1 MDTIKLI
8 EDLSNAFGVSGFED
22 EIRNVLKEKIE
33 PFMDEVRT
41 DVLGNLIATTGTGE
55 LKLML
60 DAHMDEIGFIIQHID
75 NEGFLRFAP
84 IGGWDPRILLT
95 HAVTIFTRKGTKVRG
110 VIGAKP
116 PHLLKEEERKK
127 PIPLDEM
134 FIDIGTFSKEEMD
147 ELGVQVGDPATIHYP
162 LEKHRDVVIGKA
174 LDDRAGCA
182 VLVQVL
188 EEVANQDLDLTVVA
202 NFAIGEEVGL
212 RGARTA
218 AYQINPDIAIAL
230 EGTIGAD
237 MPGVPAHKR
246 ATTLGLG
253 PAISVADRSIIVSP
267 KLVQAIENVAEK
279 EKIPWQYKK
288 PLFGGTDAG
297 AIHLMRG
304 GILTGVISVPCRYIH
319 SPLSLMRLDDF
330 ENTVRLVNAF
340 TQQVNKLKLK

>member
-41 DVLGNLIATTGTGE
+41 DVLGNLIATTGTGD

-75 NEGFLRFAP
+75 NAGFLRFAP

-95 HAVTIFTRKGTKVRG
+95 HAVTIVTRKGTKVRG

-127 PIPLDEM
+127 PIPIDEM

-182 VLVQVL
+182 VLAQVL
-188 EEVANQDLDLTVVA
+188 EEVSNHDLDLTIVA

-246 ATTLGLG
+246 ATTLGMG
-253 PAISVADRSIIVSP
+253 PAITVADRSIIVSP

-288 PLFGGTDAG
+288 PVFGGTDAG

>member
-22 EIRNVLKEKIE
+22 EIRDVLKEKIE

-41 DVLGNLIATTGTGE
+41 DILGNLIATTGTGD

-75 NEGFLRFAP
+75 TEGFLRFAP

-95 HAVTIFTRKGTKVRG
+95 HAVTIVTRKGKKVRG
-110 VIGAKP
+110 VIGVKP
-116 PHLLKEEERKK
+116 PHLLKEEEQKK
-127 PIPLDEM
+127 PIPIDEM

-147 ELGVQVGDPATIHYP
+147 ELGVQVGNPATIHYP

-188 EEVANQDLDLTVVA
+188 EEVANQDLDLTIVA

-267 KLVQAIENVAEK
+267 KLVQAIENIAEK

-304 GILTGVISVPCRYIH
+304 GILTGVLSVPCRYIH

-330 ENTVRLVNAF
+330 ENTVRLVKAF

>member
-22 EIRNVLKEKIE
+22 EIRNFLKEKIE

-41 DVLGNLIATTGTGE
+41 DVLGNLIATTGTGD

-95 HAVTIFTRKGTKVRG
+95 HAVTIVTRKGTKVRG
-110 VIGAKP
+110 VIGATP

-127 PIPLDEM
+127 PIPIDEM
-134 FIDIGTFSKEEMD
+134 FIDLGTFSKEEID

-162 LEKHRDVVIGKA
+162 LEKHRDMVIGKA

-188 EEVANQDLDLTVVA
+188 EEVANQDLDLTIVA

-253 PAISVADRSIIVSP
+253 PAITIADRSIIVSP

-330 ENTVRLVNAF
+330 ENTVRLVSAF
-340 TQQVNKLKLK
+340 VRRVKKLKLK

>member
-8 EDLSNAFGVSGFED
+8 EDLSNAFGVSGFEE
-22 EIRNVLKEKIE
+22 EIRNILKEKIE
-33 PFMDEVRT
+33 PYMDEVRT
-41 DVLGNLIATTGTGE
+41 DVLGNLIATTGTGD

-95 HAVTIFTRKGTKVRG
+95 HAVTIVTRKGTKVRG
-110 VIGAKP
+110 VIGATP

-127 PIPLDEM
+127 PIPIEDM
-134 FIDIGTFSKEEMD
+134 FIDIGTFTKDEMD

-188 EEVANQDLDLTVVA
+188 EEVANQDLNLTIVA

-330 ENTVRLVNAF
+330 ENTVRLVSAF
-340 TQQVNKLKLK
+340 VRRIKKLKLK

>member
-1 MDTIKLI
+1 MDTIKLV

-41 DVLGNLIATTGTGE
+41 DVLGNLIATTGTGD

-95 HAVTIFTRKGTKVRG
+95 HAVTIVTRKGTKVRG

-127 PIPLDEM
+127 PIPIDEM

-147 ELGVQVGDPATIHYP
+147 DLGVQVGDPATIHYP

-188 EEVANQDLDLTVVA
+188 EEVANQDLDLTIVA

-279 EKIPWQYKK
+279 EKIPWQHKK

>member
-41 DVLGNLIATTGTGE
+41 DVLGNLIATIGTGD

-75 NEGFLRFAP
+75 NDGFLRFAP
-84 IGGWDPRILLT
+84 FGGWDPRILLT
-95 HAVTIFTRKGTKVRG
+95 HAVTIVTRKGTKVRG

-116 PHLLKEEERKK
+116 PHLLREEERKK
-127 PIPLDEM
+127 PIPIDEM

-162 LEKHRDVVIGKA
+162 LEKHRDVVFGKA

-182 VLVQVL
+182 VLIQVL
-188 EEVANQDLDLTVVA
+188 EEVADQDLDLTIVA

-246 ATTLGLG
+246 ATTLGMG
-253 PAISVADRSIIVSP
+253 PAITVADRSIIVSP

-288 PLFGGTDAG
+288 PVFGGTDAG

-330 ENTVRLVNAF
+330 ENTVRLVSAF
-340 TQQVNKLKLK
+340 VRRVKKLKLK

>member
-1 MDTIKLI
+1 MDTIKLV

-41 DVLGNLIATTGTGE
+41 DVLGNLIATTGTGD

-95 HAVTIFTRKGTKVRG
+95 HAVTIVTRKGTKVRG

-127 PIPLDEM
+127 PIPIDEM
-134 FIDIGTFSKEEMD
+134 FIDIGTFTKEEMD
-147 ELGVQVGDPATIHYP
+147 DLGVQVGDPATIHYP

-188 EEVANQDLDLTVVA
+188 EEVANQDLDLTIVA

-279 EKIPWQYKK
+279 EKIPWQHKK